1 MGAGLPIRTPK
12 PGPPAWL
19 LFSVLTI
26 FLWGA
31 WGVQSKVIVDRLSPW
46 MNQVLFPLGLAPVAL
61 CVLFSR
67 NLGKSVNRRKGAGY
81 ALLTGVLGGTGN
93 ILFFL
98 SFASGGR
105 ASIVVPITCLFPL
118 VTVLL
123 AAWVLRESIT
133 RPQRAGLILAVV
145 AIYLLSV

>member
-1 MGAGLPIRTPK
+1 M
-12 PGPPAWL
+12 
-19 LFSVLTI
+19 
-26 FLWGA
+26 
-31 WGVQSKVIVDRLSPW
+31 QSKVIVDRLSPW

-98 SFASGGR
+98 SFAAGGR